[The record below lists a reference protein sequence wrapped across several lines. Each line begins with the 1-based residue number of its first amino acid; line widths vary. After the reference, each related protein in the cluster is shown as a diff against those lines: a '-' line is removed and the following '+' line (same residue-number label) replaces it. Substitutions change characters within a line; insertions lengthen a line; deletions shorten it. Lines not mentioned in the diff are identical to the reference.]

1 MVRSSS
7 PGRAGRLL
15 ATAGITFIAIVGV
28 SGAAQAAGHEPPSG
42 ELTGCPD
49 GAVCLYPDDSWNWGS
64 PSHVFYGQG
73 THRVSYQYDEHRIF
87 NNQDDL
93 GYVELCAGTDGTD
106 CDNLVAPGEYT
117 DVNLTDVESIRL
129 FSY

>member
-1 MVRSSS
+1 MWGEAQHIVYVS
-7 PGRAGRLL
+7 PRGE
-15 ATAGITFIAIVGV
+15 IT
-28 SGAAQAAGHEPPSG
+28 
-42 ELTGCPD
+42 C
-49 GAVCLYPDDSWNWGS
+49 YPDDDVCLNPEDIWNWGS
-64 PSHVFYGQG
+64 PIHVFYGQG